1 MASVAILPGQER
13 YLPCEY
19 RRGFLS
25 EDVRPGGTYKTLD
38 EQREVLSPAEE
49 RFERRRRTIG
59 LFLGP
64 LALLVMMLLPLGLPY
79 SQQTLAAVLAFVVVY
94 WVTEAIP
101 IPVTAVTGL
110 ALAVILNV
118 PQVATGAEDDPADV
132 IFGSFADDTIF
143 LFIGSFIIA
152 QAMMTHSLD
161 RRFAYLVLSIPGIA
175 RSTYGVIVG
184 FGMIAALLSAFV
196 SNTATTAML
205 FPIGLGIMGALAG
218 LVSDQSEGDTDARR
232 LRFGTALMLMIAY
245 AASVGGLLTPIGSP
259 PNLIGRE
266 FIEQETDTT
275 ISFFEWV
282 VLAFP
287 IVLIMFVLLC
297 IILILLNRPE
307 TRQISGAEEFIA
319 EERDKLGRLSRGER
333 NTLIVFGLAVF
344 FWILP
349 GIIGILFGDES
360 TVYGVV
366 YDRINEGV
374 VAVVAAGLLFIL
386 PINWS
391 ERRFTLNWNEAVRI
405 DWGTILLF
413 GSGIALGTLLSDTGL
428 AETIGEGLTKG
439 LGVSSLFAIT
449 LLSTIVA
456 LIISETTSNTASATI
471 VVPIVLP
478 IAASAG
484 VNPVIPALAAVFGA
498 SYGFMLPVST
508 PPNAIVYGSGMIPI
522 TKMIRSGVV
531 FDLIGIV
538 LITLGITVMARLVGL
553 A

>member
-1 MASVAILPGQER
+1 
-13 YLPCEY
+13 
-19 RRGFLS
+19 
-25 EDVRPGGTYKTLD
+25 
-38 EQREVLSPAEE
+38 
-49 RFERRRRTIG
+49 
-59 LFLGP
+59 
-64 LALLVMMLLPLGLPY
+64 
-79 SQQTLAAVLAFVVVY
+79 
-94 WVTEAIP
+94 
-101 IPVTAVTGL
+101 
-110 ALAVILNV
+110 
-118 PQVATGAEDDPADV
+118 
-132 IFGSFADDTIF
+132 
-143 LFIGSFIIA
+143 
-152 QAMMTHSLD
+152 
-161 RRFAYLVLSIPGIA
+161 
-175 RSTYGVIVG
+175 
-184 FGMIAALLSAFV
+184 
-196 SNTATTAML
+196 
-205 FPIGLGIMGALAG
+205 MGALAG
-218 LVSDQSEGDTDARR
+218 LVSDQSEGDTDPRR

-245 AASVGGLLTPIGSP
+245 GASVGGLLTPIGSP

-266 FIEQETDTT
+266 FIEQETGTT

-319 EERDKLGRLSRGER
+319 EEREKLGSLSRGER

-349 GIIGILFGDES
+349 GIVGIIFGDES
-360 TVYGVV
+360 TAYGLV

-391 ERRFTLNWNEAVRI
+391 ERRFTLNWNEAVKI

-413 GSGIALGTLLSDTGL
+413 GSGIALGTLLSETGL

-522 TKMIRSGVV
+522 TKMIRSGIV

-538 LITLGITVMARLVGL
+538 LITFGITVMARVVGL

>member
-1 MASVAILPGQER
+1 LRHEKW
-13 YLPCEY
+13 
-19 RRGFLS
+19 RGFLS
-25 EDVRPGGTYKTLD
+25 EDIRPGGTYKTLD

-64 LALLVMMLLPLGLPY
+64 VALVVMMLLPLGLPY

-94 WVTEAIP
+94 WVSEAIP
-101 IPVTAVTGL
+101 IPVTAVIGL

-118 PQVATGAEDDPADV
+118 PQVATDAEDDPADV

-152 QAMMTHSLD
+152 QAMMTHGLD

-184 FGMIAALLSAFV
+184 FGLIAATLSAFV

-218 LVSDQSEGDTDARR
+218 LVSDQSEGDTDVRR

-266 FIEQETDTT
+266 FIEQETGTT

-319 EERDKLGRLSRGER
+319 EERDKLGTLSRGER

-344 FWILP
+344 LWILP
-349 GIIGILFGDES
+349 GIIGIIFGDES
-360 TVYGVV
+360 TAYAVV

-413 GSGIALGTLLSDTGL
+413 GSGIALGTLLSETGL

-522 TKMIRSGVV
+522 TKMIRSGIV

-538 LITLGITVMARLVGL
+538 LITFGISVMARLVGL

>member
-1 MASVAILPGQER
+1 LRHEK
-13 YLPCEY
+13 
-19 RRGFLS
+19 RRGFLN
-25 EDVRPGGTYKTLD
+25 EDIRPGGTYKTLD

-79 SQQTLAAVLAFVVVY
+79 SQQSLAAVLAFVVVY
-94 WVTEAIP
+94 WVSEAIP
-101 IPVTAVTGL
+101 IPVTAVIGL

-118 PQVATGAEDDPADV
+118 PQVATDAEDDPADV

-152 QAMMTHSLD
+152 QAMMTHGLD

-175 RSTYGVIVG
+175 RSTYGVIIG
-184 FGMIAALLSAFV
+184 FGLIAASISAFV

-218 LVSDQSEGDTDARR
+218 LVSDQSEGDTDVRR

-266 FIEQETDTT
+266 FIEQETGTT

-282 VLAFP
+282 VMAFP

-319 EERDKLGRLSRGER
+319 EERDKLGRFSRGER
-333 NTLIVFGLAVF
+333 NTLFVFGLAVF
-344 FWILP
+344 LWILP
-349 GIIGILFGDES
+349 GIVGIIFGDES
-360 TVYGVV
+360 TVYAVV

-439 LGVSSLFAIT
+439 LGVSSLFSIT

-522 TKMIRSGVV
+522 TKMIRSGIV
-531 FDLIGIV
+531 FDVIGVV
-538 LITLGITVMARLVGL
+538 LITFGITVMAQLVGL